1 MPALAC
7 RPPGS
12 DPEEVPKDLL
22 ALIAT
27 ASGSALTREL
37 NSLLVIAAI
46 AAATPLLV
54 GLLRLP
60 VAEVVLMLGFGVLFG
75 PEVLG
80 WIELD
85 AAIDLLAELGLAFLF
100 FAAGLELEK
109 RAVQGRSGKLALTGW
124 LVSAA
129 LALVAAGI
137 LGRLGVITD
146 FLGVAICLT
155 STALGTLLPILSDKG
170 LIKTPFGNYFMGAG
184 AIGEFGPVL
193 AISLLLSTKSFW
205 MALLSVLLFGAV
217 AFVFAKAPTL
227 LRTNRVMAVIERG
240 QETSAQTA
248 VRLTALLLVA
258 LLAIAEDFG
267 LDVVLGAF
275 IAGIIT
281 KQLVPANEQSGL
293 QTKVEGIA
301 FGVFIPIFF
310 IVSGARL
317 DISSILAN
325 PSLLFVFLVLLLI
338 VRGVPQ
344 FFLYRRAI
352 PNAKERAGYSLYV
365 ATALPIIV
373 AVTSVELASGIMEP
387 SVAAALVGAGALS
400 VLVFPLIAQRLMP
413 KGSDSQED
421 ERNAATA

>member
-1 MPALAC
+1 M
-7 RPPGS
+7 
-12 DPEEVPKDLL
+12 DLV
-22 ALIAT
+22 AVMAT
-27 ASGSALTREL
+27 ASSSDLTREL

-60 VAEVVLMLGFGVLFG
+60 VAEVVLMLAFGVLFG

-85 AAIDLLAELGLAFLF
+85 DAIDLLAELGLAFLF

-137 LGRLGVITD
+137 LERLGVIDD

-205 MALLSVLLFGAV
+205 MALLSVALFAAV
-217 AFVFAKAPTL
+217 AFIFAKAPTL

-325 PSLLFVFLVLLLI
+325 PSLLLVFLVLLLI

-352 PNAKERAGYSLYV
+352 PQAKERAGFSLYV

-373 AVTSVELASGIMEP
+373 AVTSVELASGIMRP

-400 VLVFPLIAQRLMP
+400 VLVFPLIAQRLLP
-413 KGSDSQED
+413 KRSDSQED
-421 ERNAATA
+421 ERSDATA

>member
-1 MPALAC
+1 M
-7 RPPGS
+7 
-12 DPEEVPKDLL
+12 DLV
-22 ALIAT
+22 AVMAT
-27 ASGSALTREL
+27 ASSSDLTREL

-137 LGRLGVITD
+137 LERLGIIAD

-217 AFVFAKAPTL
+217 AFIFAKAPTL
-227 LRTNRVMAVIERG
+227 LRTNRVMSVIERG

-373 AVTSVELASGIMEP
+373 AVTSVELASGIMRP

-400 VLVFPLIAQRLMP
+400 VLVFPLIAQRLLP
-413 KGSDSQED
+413 KRSDSQED
-421 ERNAATA
+421 ERSDATA

>member
-1 MPALAC
+1 M
-7 RPPGS
+7 
-12 DPEEVPKDLL
+12 DLV
-22 ALIAT
+22 AVMAT
-27 ASGSALTREL
+27 ASSSDLTREL

-60 VAEVVLMLGFGVLFG
+60 VAEVVLMLAFGVLFG

-137 LGRLGVITD
+137 LERLGVIDD

-205 MALLSVLLFGAV
+205 MALLSVALFAAV

-281 KQLVPANEQSGL
+281 KQLVPADEQSGL

-325 PSLLFVFLVLLLI
+325 PSLLLVFLVLLLI

-352 PNAKERAGYSLYV
+352 PHAKERAGFSLYV

-373 AVTSVELASGIMEP
+373 AVTSVELASGIMRP

-400 VLVFPLIAQRLMP
+400 VLVFPLIAQRLLP
-413 KGSDSQED
+413 KRSDSQED
-421 ERNAATA
+421 ERSDATA

>member
-1 MPALAC
+1 M
-7 RPPGS
+7 
-12 DPEEVPKDLL
+12 DLV
-22 ALIAT
+22 AAVAT
-27 ASGSALTREL
+27 ASSSDLTREL

-60 VAEVVLMLGFGVLFG
+60 VAEVVLMLAFGVIFG

-85 AAIDLLAELGLAFLF
+85 DAIDLLAELGLAFLF

-109 RAVQGRSGKLALTGW
+109 RAVEGRSGKLALTGW

-137 LGRLGVITD
+137 LQRLGVIDD

-170 LIKTPFGNYFMGAG
+170 LLKTPFGNYFMGAG

-205 MALLSVLLFGAV
+205 LALLSVALFAAV

-281 KQLVPANEQSGL
+281 KQLVPTSEQSVL

-301 FGVFIPIFF
+301 FGIFIPIFF

-325 PSLLFVFLVLLLI
+325 PSLLFVFLVLLLVI
-338 VRGVPQ
+338 RGIPQ
-344 FFLYRRAI
+344 FILYRRAI
-352 PNAKERAGYSLYV
+352 PHAKERAGYSLYV

-373 AVTSVELASGIMEP
+373 AVTSVELASGFMDP

-400 VLVFPLIAQRLMP
+400 VLVFPLIAQRLLP
-413 KGSDSQED
+413 KRSDSQED
-421 ERNAATA
+421 ERSDATA

>member
-1 MPALAC
+1 M
-7 RPPGS
+7 
-12 DPEEVPKDLL
+12 DLV
-22 ALIAT
+22 AVMAT
-27 ASGSALTREL
+27 ASSSDLTREL

-137 LGRLGVITD
+137 LERLGIIAD

-281 KQLVPANEQSGL
+281 KQLVPADEQSGL

-325 PSLLFVFLVLLLI
+325 PSLLLVFLVLLLI

-352 PNAKERAGYSLYV
+352 PHAKERAGFSLYV

-373 AVTSVELASGIMEP
+373 AVTSVELASGIMRP

-400 VLVFPLIAQRLMP
+400 VLVFPLIAQRLLP
-413 KGSDSQED
+413 KRSDSQED
-421 ERNAATA
+421 ERSDATA

>member
-1 MPALAC
+1 M
-7 RPPGS
+7 
-12 DPEEVPKDLL
+12 DLV
-22 ALIAT
+22 AVMAT
-27 ASGSALTREL
+27 ASSSDLTREL

-137 LGRLGVITD
+137 LERLGVIDD

-205 MALLSVLLFGAV
+205 MALLSVALFAAV

-281 KQLVPANEQSGL
+281 KQLVPADEQSGL

-325 PSLLFVFLVLLLI
+325 PSLLLVFLVLLLI
-338 VRGVPQ
+338 VRGIPQ

-352 PNAKERAGYSLYV
+352 PHAKERAGFSLYV

-373 AVTSVELASGIMEP
+373 AVTSVELASGIMRP

-400 VLVFPLIAQRLMP
+400 VLVFPLVAQRLLP
-413 KGSDSQED
+413 KRSDSQED
-421 ERNAATA
+421 ERSDATA

>member
-1 MPALAC
+1 M
-7 RPPGS
+7 
-12 DPEEVPKDLL
+12 DLV
-22 ALIAT
+22 AAVAT
-27 ASGSALTREL
+27 ASSSDLTREL

-60 VAEVVLMLGFGVLFG
+60 VAEVVLMLAFGVIFG

-85 AAIDLLAELGLAFLF
+85 DAIDLLAELGLAFLF

-109 RAVQGRSGKLALTGW
+109 RAVEGRSGKLALTGW

-137 LGRLGVITD
+137 LQRLGVIDD

-170 LIKTPFGNYFMGAG
+170 LLKTPFGNYFMGAG

-205 MALLSVLLFGAV
+205 LALLSVALFAAV

-281 KQLVPANEQSGL
+281 KQLVPTSEQSVL

-301 FGVFIPIFF
+301 FGIFIPIFF

-325 PSLLFVFLVLLLI
+325 PSLLFVFLVLLLVI
-338 VRGVPQ
+338 RGIPQ
-344 FFLYRRAI
+344 FVLYRRAI
-352 PNAKERAGYSLYV
+352 PHAKERAGYSLYV

-373 AVTSVELASGIMEP
+373 AVTSVELASGFMDP

-400 VLVFPLIAQRLMP
+400 VLVFPLIAQRLLP
-413 KGSDSQED
+413 KRSDSQED
-421 ERNAATA
+421 ERSDATA

>member
-1 MPALAC
+1 M
-7 RPPGS
+7 
-12 DPEEVPKDLL
+12 DLV
-22 ALIAT
+22 AAVAT
-27 ASGSALTREL
+27 ASSSDLTREL

-60 VAEVVLMLGFGVLFG
+60 VAEVVLMLAFGVIFG

-109 RAVQGRSGKLALTGW
+109 RAVEGRSGKLALTGW
-124 LVSAA
+124 LISAA

-137 LGRLGVITD
+137 LQRLGVIDD

-170 LIKTPFGNYFMGAG
+170 LLKTPFGNYFMGAG

-205 MALLSVLLFGAV
+205 LALLSVALFAAV
-217 AFVFAKAPTL
+217 AFVFAKAPAL

-281 KQLVPANEQSGL
+281 KQLVPTSEQSVL

-301 FGVFIPIFF
+301 FGIFIPIFF

-325 PSLLFVFLVLLLI
+325 PSLLFVFFVLLLI
-338 VRGVPQ
+338 VRGIPQ
-344 FFLYRRAI
+344 FVLYRRAI
-352 PNAKERAGYSLYV
+352 PHAKERAGYSLYV

-373 AVTSVELASGIMEP
+373 AVTSVELASGFMDP

-400 VLVFPLIAQRLMP
+400 VLVFPLVAQRLLP
-413 KGSDSQED
+413 KRSDSQED
-421 ERNAATA
+421 ERSDATA

>member
-1 MPALAC
+1 M
-7 RPPGS
+7 
-12 DPEEVPKDLL
+12 DLV
-22 ALIAT
+22 AAVAT
-27 ASGSALTREL
+27 ASSSDLTREL

-60 VAEVVLMLGFGVLFG
+60 VAEVVLMLAFGVIFG

-109 RAVQGRSGKLALTGW
+109 RAVEGRSGKLALTGW
-124 LVSAA
+124 LISAA

-137 LGRLGVITD
+137 LQRLGVIDD

-170 LIKTPFGNYFMGAG
+170 LLKTPFGNYFMGAG

-205 MALLSVLLFGAV
+205 LALLSVALFAAV

-258 LLAIAEDFG
+258 LLAIADDFG

-281 KQLVPANEQSGL
+281 KQLVPASEQSVL

-301 FGVFIPIFF
+301 FGIFIPIFF

-325 PSLLFVFLVLLLI
+325 PSLLFVFFVLLLI
-338 VRGVPQ
+338 VRGIPQ
-344 FFLYRRAI
+344 FVLYRRAI
-352 PNAKERAGYSLYV
+352 PHAKERAGYSLYV

-373 AVTSVELASGIMEP
+373 AVTSVELASGFMDP

-400 VLVFPLIAQRLMP
+400 VLVFPLVAQRLLP
-413 KGSDSQED
+413 KRSDSQED
-421 ERNAATA
+421 ERSDATA

>member
-1 MPALAC
+1 M
-7 RPPGS
+7 
-12 DPEEVPKDLL
+12 DLV
-22 ALIAT
+22 AVMAT
-27 ASGSALTREL
+27 ASNSDLKTEL
-37 NSLLVIAAI
+37 YSLLIIAAI

-60 VAEVVLMLGFGVLFG
+60 VAEVVLMLGFGILFG

-80 WIELD
+80 WIQLD
-85 AAIDLLAELGLAFLF
+85 EAIDLLAELGLAFLF

-109 RAVQGRSGKLALTGW
+109 HAIRGRSGKLALTGW

-129 LALVAAGI
+129 LALAVTG
-137 LGRLGVITD
+137 LLEVTGLVDD

-155 STALGTLLPILSDKG
+155 STALGTLLPVLRDKG
-170 LIKTPFGNYFMGAG
+170 LLKTPFGTYFMGAG

-193 AISLLLSTKSFW
+193 AISLLLTTKSFGL
-205 MALLSVLLFGAV
+205 ALLSVLLFGAI
-217 AFVFAKAPTL
+217 ALAFAKVPQWF
-227 LRTNRVMAVIERG
+227 RTDRVLTVIERG
-240 QETSAQTA
+240 QETSSQTA

-258 LLAIAEDFG
+258 LLAVAEGFG

-275 IAGIIT
+275 IAGIII
-281 KQLVPANEQSGL
+281 KQLAPANEEGAL
-293 QTKVEGIA
+293 QKKVEGIA

-317 DISSILAN
+317 DIDSIIAN
-325 PSLLFVFLVLLLI
+325 PSLLLIFFVLLLL

-344 FFLYRRAI
+344 FFIYRRAI
-352 PNAKERAGYSLYV
+352 PQAKERAGYSLYV

-373 AVTSVELASGIMEP
+373 AVTSVELGAGLMST

-400 VLVFPLIAQRLMP
+400 VLVFPLIAQTLLP
-413 KGSDSQED
+413 KRPAQED
-421 ERNAATA
+421 ERSAATA

>member
-1 MPALAC
+1 M
-7 RPPGS
+7 
-12 DPEEVPKDLL
+12 DLV
-22 ALIAT
+22 AAVAT
-27 ASGSALTREL
+27 ASSSDLTREL

-60 VAEVVLMLGFGVLFG
+60 VAEVVLMLAFGVIFG

-109 RAVQGRSGKLALTGW
+109 RAVEGRSGKLALTGW
-124 LVSAA
+124 LISAA

-137 LGRLGVITD
+137 LQRLGVIDD

-170 LIKTPFGNYFMGAG
+170 LLKTPFGNYFMGAG

-205 MALLSVLLFGAV
+205 LALLSVALFAAV

-281 KQLVPANEQSGL
+281 KQLVPTSEQSVL

-301 FGVFIPIFF
+301 FGIFIPIFF

-325 PSLLFVFLVLLLI
+325 PSLLFVFLVLLLVI
-338 VRGVPQ
+338 RGIPQ

-352 PNAKERAGYSLYV
+352 PNAKERAGFSLYV

-373 AVTSVELASGIMEP
+373 AVTSVELASGFMDP

-400 VLVFPLIAQRLMP
+400 VLVFPLVAQRLLP
-413 KGSDSQED
+413 KRSDSQED
-421 ERNAATA
+421 ERSDATA

>member
-1 MPALAC
+1 M
-7 RPPGS
+7 
-12 DPEEVPKDLL
+12 DLV
-22 ALIAT
+22 AAVAT
-27 ASGSALTREL
+27 ASSSDLTREL

-60 VAEVVLMLGFGVLFG
+60 VAEVVLMLAFGVIFG

-109 RAVQGRSGKLALTGW
+109 RAVEGRSGKLALTGW

-137 LGRLGVITD
+137 LQRLGVIDD

-170 LIKTPFGNYFMGAG
+170 LLKTPFGNYFMGAG

-205 MALLSVLLFGAV
+205 LALLSVALFAAV

-258 LLAIAEDFG
+258 LLAIADDFG

-281 KQLVPANEQSGL
+281 KQLVPASEQSVL

-301 FGVFIPIFF
+301 FGIFIPIFF

-325 PSLLFVFLVLLLI
+325 PSLLFVFFVLLLI
-338 VRGVPQ
+338 VRGIPQ
-344 FFLYRRAI
+344 FVLYRRAI
-352 PNAKERAGYSLYV
+352 PHAKERAGYSLYV

-373 AVTSVELASGIMEP
+373 AVTSVELASGFMDP

-400 VLVFPLIAQRLMP
+400 VLVFPLVAQRLLP
-413 KGSDSQED
+413 KRSDSQED
-421 ERNAATA
+421 ERSDATA

>member
-1 MPALAC
+1 M
-7 RPPGS
+7 
-12 DPEEVPKDLL
+12 DLV
-22 ALIAT
+22 AVMAT
-27 ASGSALTREL
+27 ASSSDLTREL

-60 VAEVVLMLGFGVLFG
+60 VAEVVLMLAFGVLFG

-137 LGRLGVITD
+137 LERLGVIDD

-205 MALLSVLLFGAV
+205 MALLSVALFAAV
-217 AFVFAKAPTL
+217 AFVFAKAPAL

-325 PSLLFVFLVLLLI
+325 PSLLLVFLVLLLI

-352 PNAKERAGYSLYV
+352 PNAKERAGFSLYV

-400 VLVFPLIAQRLMP
+400 VLVFPLIAQRLLP
-413 KGSDSQED
+413 KRSDSQED
-421 ERNAATA
+421 ERSDATA

>member
-1 MPALAC
+1 M
-7 RPPGS
+7 
-12 DPEEVPKDLL
+12 DLV
-22 ALIAT
+22 AVMAT
-27 ASGSALTREL
+27 ASSSDLTKEL

-60 VAEVVLMLGFGVLFG
+60 VAEVVLMLAFGVIFG

-80 WIELD
+80 WIQLD
-85 AAIDLLAELGLAFLF
+85 DAIDLLAELGLAFLF

-137 LGRLGVITD
+137 LERLGVIDD

-170 LIKTPFGNYFMGAG
+170 LLKTPFGNYFMGAG

-205 MALLSVLLFGAV
+205 LALLSVVLFAVVALLF
-217 AFVFAKAPTL
+217 AKVPTL
-227 LRTNRVMAVIERG
+227 LRTKRVMSVIERG

-275 IAGIIT
+275 IAGIII
-281 KQLVPANEQSGL
+281 KQLAPANEQSGL

-373 AVTSVELASGIMEP
+373 AVTSVELASGMMDP
-387 SVAAALVGAGALS
+387 SIAAALVGAGALS
-400 VLVFPLIAQRLMP
+400 VLVFPLIAQRLLP
-413 KGSDSQED
+413 KRSDSQED
-421 ERNAATA
+421 ERSDATA

>member
-1 MPALAC
+1 M
-7 RPPGS
+7 
-12 DPEEVPKDLL
+12 DLV
-22 ALIAT
+22 AAVAT
-27 ASGSALTREL
+27 ASSSDLTREL

-60 VAEVVLMLGFGVLFG
+60 VAEVVLMLAFGVIFG

-109 RAVQGRSGKLALTGW
+109 RAVEGRSGKLALTGW
-124 LVSAA
+124 LISAA

-137 LGRLGVITD
+137 LQRLGVIDD

-170 LIKTPFGNYFMGAG
+170 LLKTPFGNYFMGAG

-205 MALLSVLLFGAV
+205 LALLSVALFAAV
-217 AFVFAKAPTL
+217 AFVFAKAPAL

-258 LLAIAEDFG
+258 LLAIADDFG

-281 KQLVPANEQSGL
+281 KQLVPASEQSVL

-301 FGVFIPIFF
+301 FGIFIPIFF

-325 PSLLFVFLVLLLI
+325 PSLLFVFLVLLLVI
-338 VRGVPQ
+338 RGIPQ
-344 FFLYRRAI
+344 FILYRRAI
-352 PNAKERAGYSLYV
+352 PHAKERAGYSLYV

-373 AVTSVELASGIMEP
+373 AVTSVELASGFMDP

-400 VLVFPLIAQRLMP
+400 VLVFPLVAQRLLP
-413 KGSDSQED
+413 KRSDSQED
-421 ERNAATA
+421 ERSDATA

>member
-1 MPALAC
+1 M
-7 RPPGS
+7 
-12 DPEEVPKDLL
+12 DLV
-22 ALIAT
+22 AAVAT
-27 ASGSALTREL
+27 ASSSDLTREL

-60 VAEVVLMLGFGVLFG
+60 VAEVVLMLAFGVIFG

-85 AAIDLLAELGLAFLF
+85 DAIDLLAELGLAFLF

-109 RAVQGRSGKLALTGW
+109 RAVEGRSGKLALTGW

-137 LGRLGVITD
+137 LQRLGVIDD

-170 LIKTPFGNYFMGAG
+170 LLKTPFGNYFMGAG

-205 MALLSVLLFGAV
+205 LALLSVALFAAV

-248 VRLTALLLVA
+248 VRMTALLLVA

-281 KQLVPANEQSGL
+281 KQLVPTSEQSVL

-301 FGVFIPIFF
+301 FGIFIPIFF

-325 PSLLFVFLVLLLI
+325 PSLLFVFFVLLLI
-338 VRGVPQ
+338 VRGIPQ
-344 FFLYRRAI
+344 FVLYRRAI
-352 PNAKERAGYSLYV
+352 PHAKERAAYSLYV

-373 AVTSVELASGIMEP
+373 AVTSVELASGFMDP

-400 VLVFPLIAQRLMP
+400 VLVFPLVAQRLLP
-413 KGSDSQED
+413 KRSDSQED
-421 ERNAATA
+421 ERSDATA

>member
-1 MPALAC
+1 M
-7 RPPGS
+7 
-12 DPEEVPKDLL
+12 DLV
-22 ALIAT
+22 AAVAT
-27 ASGSALTREL
+27 ASSSDLTREL

-60 VAEVVLMLGFGVLFG
+60 VAEVVLMLAFGVIFG

-109 RAVQGRSGKLALTGW
+109 RAVEGRSGKLALTGW
-124 LVSAA
+124 LISAA

-137 LGRLGVITD
+137 LQRLGVIDD

-170 LIKTPFGNYFMGAG
+170 LLKTPFGNYFMGAG

-205 MALLSVLLFGAV
+205 LALLSVALFAAV

-281 KQLVPANEQSGL
+281 KQLVPTSEQSVL

-301 FGVFIPIFF
+301 FGIFIPIFF

-325 PSLLFVFLVLLLI
+325 PSLLFVFFVLLLI
-338 VRGVPQ
+338 VRGIPQ
-344 FFLYRRAI
+344 FVLYRRAI
-352 PNAKERAGYSLYV
+352 PHAKERAGYSLYV

-373 AVTSVELASGIMEP
+373 AVTSVELASGFMDP

-400 VLVFPLIAQRLMP
+400 VLVFPLVAQRLLP
-413 KGSDSQED
+413 KRSDSQED
-421 ERNAATA
+421 ERSDATA

>member
-1 MPALAC
+1 MDYVAVMAAAAD
-7 RPPGS
+7 S
-12 DPEEVPKDLL
+12 DLE
-22 ALIAT
+22 
-27 ASGSALTREL
+27 REIY
-37 NSLLVIAAI
+37 SLLVIAAI
-46 AAATPLLV
+46 AAATPLIV

-60 VAEVVLMLGFGVLFG
+60 VAEVVLMLGLGIIFG

-80 WIELD
+80 WIQLD
-85 AAIDLLAELGLAFLF
+85 EAIDLLAELGLAFLF

-109 RAVQGRSGKLALTGW
+109 HAIQGRSGKLALLGW
-124 LVSAA
+124 GVSAVIA
-129 LALVAAGI
+129 LLVAGLLEAA
-137 LGRLGVITD
+137 GVIDD

-155 STALGTLLPILSDKG
+155 STALGTLLPILRDKG
-170 LIKTPFGNYFMGAG
+170 LLKSPFGTYFMGAG

-193 AISLLLSTKSFW
+193 AISLLLTTKSFG
-205 MALLSVLLFGAV
+205 MAVLSLVLFGAF
-217 AFVFAKAPTL
+217 ALLFAKIPTL
-227 LRTNRVMAVIERG
+227 LRTDHILSVIERG
-240 QETSAQTA
+240 QETSAQTV

-258 LLAIAEDFG
+258 LLALAEGFD

-275 IAGIIT
+275 IAGIIIR
-281 KQLVPANEQSGL
+281 QLIPAHQEGVL

-317 DISSILAN
+317 DIESILAN
-325 PSLLFVFLVLLLI
+325 PSPLLIFFILLLV

-352 PNAKERAGYSLYV
+352 PDTKERAGFSLYV

-373 AVTSVELASGIMEP
+373 AVTTVQLSAGVMSSAT
-387 SVAAALVGAGALS
+387 AAALVGAVALS
-400 VLVFPLIAQRLMP
+400 VLVFPLLAQVLVRKRSEP
-413 KGSDSQED
+413 QE

>member
-1 MPALAC
+1 M
-7 RPPGS
+7 
-12 DPEEVPKDLL
+12 DLV
-22 ALIAT
+22 AVMAT
-27 ASGSALTREL
+27 ASSSDLTREL

-137 LGRLGVITD
+137 LARLGVIDD

-205 MALLSVLLFGAV
+205 MALLSVALFAAV

-281 KQLVPANEQSGL
+281 KQLVPADEQSGL

-325 PSLLFVFLVLLLI
+325 PSLLLVFLVLLLI
-338 VRGVPQ
+338 VRGIPQ

-352 PNAKERAGYSLYV
+352 PHAKERAGFSLYV

-373 AVTSVELASGIMEP
+373 AVTSVELASGIMRP

-400 VLVFPLIAQRLMP
+400 VLVFPLVAQRLLP
-413 KGSDSQED
+413 KRSDSQED
-421 ERNAATA
+421 ERSDATA

>member
-1 MPALAC
+1 M
-7 RPPGS
+7 
-12 DPEEVPKDLL
+12 DLV
-22 ALIAT
+22 AVMAT
-27 ASGSALTREL
+27 ASSSDLTREL

-137 LGRLGVITD
+137 LERLGIIAD

-281 KQLVPANEQSGL
+281 KQLVPASEQSGL

-325 PSLLFVFLVLLLI
+325 PSLLLVFLVLLLI

-352 PNAKERAGYSLYV
+352 PHAKERAGFSLYV

-373 AVTSVELASGIMEP
+373 AVTSVELASGIMRP

-400 VLVFPLIAQRLMP
+400 VLVFPLIAQRLLP
-413 KGSDSQED
+413 KRSDSQED
-421 ERNAATA
+421 ERSDATA

>member
-1 MPALAC
+1 M
-7 RPPGS
+7 
-12 DPEEVPKDLL
+12 DLV
-22 ALIAT
+22 AVMAT
-27 ASGSALTREL
+27 ASESDLKTEL
-37 NSLLVIAAI
+37 YSLLVIAAI
-46 AAATPLLV
+46 AAATPLIV

-60 VAEVVLMLGFGVLFG
+60 VAEVVLMLGFGILFG

-80 WIELD
+80 WIQLD
-85 AAIDLLAELGLAFLF
+85 EAIDLLAELGLAFLF

-109 RAVQGRSGKLALTGW
+109 HAIRGRSGKLALTGW

-129 LALVAAGI
+129 LALAVTAVLEVTGI
-137 LGRLGVITD
+137 VDD

-155 STALGTLLPILSDKG
+155 STALGTLLPVLRDKG
-170 LIKTPFGNYFMGAG
+170 LLKTPFGTYFMGAG

-193 AISLLLSTKSFW
+193 AISLLLTTKSFGL
-205 MALLSVLLFGAV
+205 ALLSVLLFGAI
-217 AFVFAKAPTL
+217 ALLFAKIPQWF
-227 LRTNRVMAVIERG
+227 RTDKILNVIERG
-240 QETSAQTA
+240 QETSSQTA

-258 LLAIAEDFG
+258 LLAVAEGFG

-275 IAGIIT
+275 IAGIII
-281 KQLVPANEQSGL
+281 KQLAPANEEAVL
-293 QTKVEGIA
+293 QKKVEGIA

-317 DISSILAN
+317 DVDSIIAN
-325 PSLLFVFLVLLLI
+325 PSLLLIFFVLLLI

-344 FFLYRRAI
+344 FFIYRRAI
-352 PNAKERAGYSLYV
+352 PQAKERAGYSLYV

-373 AVTSVELASGIMEP
+373 AVTSVELGAGLMST

-400 VLVFPLIAQRLMP
+400 VLVFPLVAQALVP
-413 KGSDSQED
+413 KQQPAQED

>member
-1 MPALAC
+1 M
-7 RPPGS
+7 
-12 DPEEVPKDLL
+12 DLV
-22 ALIAT
+22 AAVAT
-27 ASGSALTREL
+27 ASSSDLTREL

-60 VAEVVLMLGFGVLFG
+60 VAEVVLMLAFGVIFG

-109 RAVQGRSGKLALTGW
+109 RAVEGRSGKLALTGW
-124 LVSAA
+124 LISAA

-137 LGRLGVITD
+137 LQRLGVIDD

-170 LIKTPFGNYFMGAG
+170 LLKTPFGNYFMGAG

-205 MALLSVLLFGAV
+205 LALLSVALFAAV

-258 LLAIAEDFG
+258 LLAIADDFG

-281 KQLVPANEQSGL
+281 KQLVPTSEQSVL

-301 FGVFIPIFF
+301 FGIFIPIFF

-325 PSLLFVFLVLLLI
+325 PSLLFVFLVLLLVI
-338 VRGVPQ
+338 RGIPQ
-344 FFLYRRAI
+344 FILYRRAI
-352 PNAKERAGYSLYV
+352 PHAKERAGYSLYV

-373 AVTSVELASGIMEP
+373 AVTSVELASGFMDP

-400 VLVFPLIAQRLMP
+400 VLVFPLVAQRLLP
-413 KGSDSQED
+413 KRSDSQED
-421 ERNAATA
+421 ERSDATA

>member
-1 MPALAC
+1 M
-7 RPPGS
+7 
-12 DPEEVPKDLL
+12 DLV
-22 ALIAT
+22 AAVAT
-27 ASGSALTREL
+27 ASSSDLTREL

-60 VAEVVLMLGFGVLFG
+60 VAEVVLMLAFGVIFG

-85 AAIDLLAELGLAFLF
+85 DAIDLLAELGLAFLF

-109 RAVQGRSGKLALTGW
+109 RAVEGRSGKLALTGW

-137 LGRLGVITD
+137 LQRLGVIDD

-170 LIKTPFGNYFMGAG
+170 LLKTPFGNYFMGAG

-205 MALLSVLLFGAV
+205 LALLSVALFAAV

-281 KQLVPANEQSGL
+281 KQLVPTSEQSVL

-301 FGVFIPIFF
+301 FGIFIPIFF

-325 PSLLFVFLVLLLI
+325 PSLLFVFLVLLLVI
-338 VRGVPQ
+338 RGIPQ

-352 PNAKERAGYSLYV
+352 PNAKERAGFSLYV

-373 AVTSVELASGIMEP
+373 AVTSVELASGFMDP

-400 VLVFPLIAQRLMP
+400 VLVFPLVAQRLLP
-413 KGSDSQED
+413 KRSDSQED
-421 ERNAATA
+421 ERSDATA

>member
-1 MPALAC
+1 M
-7 RPPGS
+7 
-12 DPEEVPKDLL
+12 DLV
-22 ALIAT
+22 AVMAT
-27 ASGSALTREL
+27 ASSSDLTKEL

-60 VAEVVLMLGFGVLFG
+60 VAEVVLMLAFGVIFG

-80 WIELD
+80 WIQLD
-85 AAIDLLAELGLAFLF
+85 DAIDLLAELGLAFLF

-137 LGRLGVITD
+137 LERLGVIDD

-170 LIKTPFGNYFMGAG
+170 LLKTPFGNYFMGAG

-205 MALLSVLLFGAV
+205 LALLSVVLFAVVALLF
-217 AFVFAKAPTL
+217 AKVPTL
-227 LRTNRVMAVIERG
+227 LRTKRVMSVIERG

-275 IAGIIT
+275 IAGIII
-281 KQLVPANEQSGL
+281 KQLAPADEQSGL

-373 AVTSVELASGIMEP
+373 AVTSVELASGMMDP
-387 SVAAALVGAGALS
+387 SIAAALVGAGALS
-400 VLVFPLIAQRLMP
+400 VLVFPLIAQRLLP
-413 KGSDSQED
+413 KRSDSQED
-421 ERNAATA
+421 ERSDATA

>member
-1 MPALAC
+1 M
-7 RPPGS
+7 
-12 DPEEVPKDLL
+12 DLV
-22 ALIAT
+22 AVMAT
-27 ASGSALTREL
+27 ASSSDLTREL

-137 LGRLGVITD
+137 LERLGVIDD

-325 PSLLFVFLVLLLI
+325 PSLLLVFLVLLLI

-352 PNAKERAGYSLYV
+352 PHAKERAGFSLYV

-373 AVTSVELASGIMEP
+373 AVTSVELASGIMRP

-400 VLVFPLIAQRLMP
+400 VLVFPLIAQRLLP
-413 KGSDSQED
+413 KRSDSQED
-421 ERNAATA
+421 ERSDATA